1 MHFIKWGERD
11 FSVLRDLQ
19 ECFPIYVIYHVS
31 FGVQDAPVSH
41 AWSKYFQAT
50 NLRSFL
56 MSDAGHKS
64 SPVRHIVM
72 WNVAGDTAEERATAI
87 EIVRNAFEA
96 LRGRIPGLTSLEI
109 GIDYSRIDYACDMV
123 LVTDFDSEASLQAYA
138 THPLHLAV
146 RDQLQ
151 GVRVARYQ
159 VDYCLPSRDAA

>member
-1 MHFIKWGERD
+1 
-11 FSVLRDLQ
+11 
-19 ECFPIYVIYHVS
+19 
-31 FGVQDAPVSH
+31 
-41 AWSKYFQAT
+41 
-50 NLRSFL
+50 
-56 MSDAGHKS
+56 MSYAGHKS

-109 GIDYSRIDYACDMV
+109 GIDHSRIDYACDMV
-123 LVTDFDSEASLQAYA
+123 LVTDFDNEASLQAYA